1 VFASVGTDYH
11 PFDRMSRWM
20 DGWLEAGGASAARCF
35 VQTGTSAVPR
45 LAEHRQYLGHAEME
59 AMMREAAVVV
69 CHGGP
74 GTIMLA
80 STLGKRPIVVPRR
93 KRLGEHVDDHQCSF
107 TERIAAEGAIVLARS
122 EEELH
127 TCLDAALGRDG
138 TDAELPPAGAGPLRA
153 VTLFEQLVDDLV
165 TQTNGR
171 AHRGLMRSAPVSR
184 RRA

>member
-1 VFASVGTDYH
+1 
-11 PFDRMSRWM
+11 
-20 DGWLEAGGASAARCF
+20 
-35 VQTGTSAVPR
+35 
-45 LAEHRQYLGHAEME
+45 
-59 AMMREAAVVV
+59 
-69 CHGGP
+69 
-74 GTIMLA
+74 MLA

-93 KRLGEHVDDHQCSF
+93 KRFGEHVDDHQCSF